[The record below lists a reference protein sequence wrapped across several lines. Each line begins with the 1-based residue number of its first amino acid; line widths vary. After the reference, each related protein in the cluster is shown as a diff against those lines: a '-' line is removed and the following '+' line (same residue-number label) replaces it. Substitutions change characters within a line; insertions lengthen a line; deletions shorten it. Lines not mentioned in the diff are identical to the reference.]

1 MTYKISEIDALVENM
16 RYLLTQ
22 NNTQMKR
29 VEIPA
34 KLLLQAQE
42 LIKNRTGL
50 TNITNKTLVIYA
62 LLNLFPTTYQDKL
75 SLRLQDVHKQ
85 QKLSKLL
92 ISHKSPE
99 LKPNK
104 QIELR
109 LQQIND
115 NQLKHD
121 ILLESLVNAVAW
133 LIFDRN
139 GMDKTSIA
147 ANSDE
152 IYAKLRQDELKSI
165 IDTLLRAGFNED
177 DRQKHVYYSYKLSKC
192 F

>member
-34 KLLLQAQE
+34 KLLSQAQE

-62 LLNLFPTTYQDKL
+62 LLNLFPITYQDKL

-115 NQLKHD
+115 NQLRHD
-121 ILLESLVNAVAW
+121 ILLESLVNALAW

-147 ANSDE
+147 TNSDE

-177 DRQKHVYYSYKLSKC
+177 DRQKHLDNL
-192 F
+192 